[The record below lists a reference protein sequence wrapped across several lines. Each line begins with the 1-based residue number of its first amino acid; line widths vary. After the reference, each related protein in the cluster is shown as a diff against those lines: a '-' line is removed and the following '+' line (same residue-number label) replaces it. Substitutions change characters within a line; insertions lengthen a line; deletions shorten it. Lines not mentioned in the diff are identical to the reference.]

1 MKLYKYLMGLLF
13 APALMMTACSEYE
26 DTEVASPSVDA
37 NCPAVRFSPANTTY
51 AELAP
56 NATSFT
62 LTVIRD
68 GSDAAEYPINVVT
81 NEDNAF
87 NVPSTVSFAA
97 GEKEATIEIN
107 MASSAE
113 VGKEL
118 ALALSF
124 ADEYVNPYKTEYS
137 TYMGTAMI
145 VKWNV
150 LGTGQFFDS
159 FCYTTETFAAVYE
172 VTVEQR
178 DDQPSQ
184 YRINNPYSTG
194 ILEAAEWTGWIG
206 GTTQDYIVFSVSN
219 KDVITWSFWYT
230 NLLYQGVTGQEI
242 KAYHPSAL
250 NNTTASKVKRDAEGN
265 ILYFG
270 LNPYYYI
277 DDLGGFGVNPA
288 YLGFP
293 GFDLAGALGVGV
305 WTE

>member
-1 MKLYKYLMGLLF
+1 MKIYKYLMGLLF

-37 NCPAVRFSPANTTY
+37 NCPAVRFSSENATY
-51 AELAP
+51 SELAP
-56 NATSFT
+56 DATSFT

-68 GSDAAEYPINVVT
+68 GSDAAEYPITVVN
-81 NEDNAF
+81 NEANSF
-87 NVPSTVSFAA
+87 NVPSTVSFAS
-97 GEKEATIEIN
+97 GEKEATIEIS
-107 MASSAE
+107 MVAGAE
-113 VGKEL
+113 MGKEL
-118 ALALSF
+118 ALELSF
-124 ADEYVNPYKTEYS
+124 ADEYVNPYKPEYS

-172 VTVEQR
+172 VTIEQR

-184 YRINNPYSTG
+184 YRINYPYSTG

-206 GTTQDYIVFSVSN
+206 GATQDYINFTVSD
-219 KDVITWSFWYT
+219 KGAITWSFWYT
-230 NLLYQGVTGQEI
+230 NLLYQGAAGAEI

-250 NNTTASKVKRDAEGN
+250 NNTTASTVKTDDDGN
-265 ILYFG
+265 ILYFV

-277 DDLGGFGVNPA
+277 DGMGGFGVNPA

-293 GFDLAGALGVGV
+293 GFDLAGALGVSV
-305 WTE
+305 WSE